1 MGVDLGVSDKE
12 DHAMW
17 GKRVLRLLAVVYIVE
32 GIAIFLAPESM
43 LNFTRWFADN
53 PRNMRLGGT
62 LAIAAGI
69 LLALSQYQEE

>member
-1 MGVDLGVSDKE
+1 
-12 DHAMW
+12 MW
-17 GKRVLRLLAVVYIVE
+17 GKRLLRLLAVVYIVE

-69 LLALSQYQEE
+69 LVLALSQYQEEPPPQSW